1 MAWLGS
7 SRQWEAE
14 AVWLYQCLLVL
25 ATWGGGK
32 LVLQQRMF
40 FLIKDFDLKPSQS
53 NLTLVVHKIMKM
65 ITSQFDCFLSLE
77 GLLNLKLHEE
87 G

>member
-1 MAWLGS
+1 MFSCINVYLYLLPGEKKFSFA
-7 SRQWEAE
+7 AE
-14 AVWLYQCLLVL
+14 DVL
-25 ATWGGGK
+25 
-32 LVLQQRMF
+32 F
-40 FLIKDFDLKPSQS
+40 IKDFDLKPGQS

-65 ITSQFDCFLSLE
+65 ITSQFDYFLSLQ